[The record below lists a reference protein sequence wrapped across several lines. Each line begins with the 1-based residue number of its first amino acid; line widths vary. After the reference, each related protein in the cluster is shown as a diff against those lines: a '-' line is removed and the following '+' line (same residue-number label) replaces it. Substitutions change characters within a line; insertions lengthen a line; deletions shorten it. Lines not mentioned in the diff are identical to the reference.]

1 MIRSRIIPFYV
12 PPLPCEP
19 MCLYCHPLAGMAP
32 ELWPSMPTVQ
42 RVLERIGTEHELLQ
56 LGTLSSAN
64 GLELAWYG
72 GLLSQPD
79 GVRRPLLE
87 ASLQGL
93 SRGLLSRI
101 RLALRPDQV
110 ETSAPSEL
118 KLLDLQALGV
128 STFELEVASVV
139 PSSLQRM
146 GPGHHPR
153 RLEQAIPNLR
163 QLQPGV
169 QVGLTVRIGMP
180 GSYAEAELRGAE
192 WIASLQPDFV
202 RLHPVLVLANTWL
215 EQEMLKGRFHPLTL
229 DEAVSLCRH
238 WMEPLES
245 KGIPVI
251 RVGIQPIRDLHL
263 RPGVVV
269 GGPFHPSLR
278 TLMDAETLLERAGSL
293 LQGRIL
299 TGQKIVLGVAPG
311 SEGALRAPENHN
323 LNRLKRRFRCASLQV
338 QVDPTLARGDVV
350 LLAP

>member
-1 MIRSRIIPFYV
+1 MTRSRIIPFYV

-19 MCLYCHPLAGMAP
+19 MCLFCHPLAGMPP
-32 ELWPSMPTVQ
+32 ELWPPVPAPEQ
-42 RVLERIGTEHELLQ
+42 VVERLRTELELLQ
-56 LGTLSSAN
+56 QIPRPRAD

-72 GLLSQPD
+72 GLLTQPE
-79 GVRRPLLE
+79 GVWRPLLE
-87 ASLQGL
+87 ASQQCLVEGL
-93 SRGLLSRI
+93 VRRI
-101 RLALRPDQV
+101 RLVLRPDQV
-110 ETSAPSEL
+110 EASTASGSNL
-118 KLLDLQALGV
+118 KILQAFGV
-128 STFELEVASVV
+128 EIFELEVASVV
-139 PSSLQRM
+139 PSALQRM
-146 GPGHHPR
+146 GPGHSQR
-153 RLEQAIPNLR
+153 RLELAVQDLR
-163 QLQPGV
+163 HSLPRA
-169 QVGLTVRIGMP
+169 QVGLSIRIGMP
-180 GSYAEAELRGAE
+180 GSYTEAELRGAE
-192 WIASLQPDFV
+192 WITSLKPDFV

-215 EQEMLKGRFHPLTL
+215 EQEMLKERFQPLTL
-229 DEAVSLCRH
+229 DEAVSLCRR

-263 RPGVVV
+263 KPGVVV

-299 TGQKIVLGVAPG
+299 TNQRIVLGVAPG
-311 SEGALRAPENHN
+311 SEGALRGPENHN